1 MAELLNREKVS
12 PYVGTFRRRMQL
24 VCDNCIRTCGSPWPE
39 ETRYSFNVLGGD
51 SGKTMEL
58 YFGRPIVWS
67 HNGEVPEYLTLMG
80 GLLVN

>member
-1 MAELLNREKVS
+1 M
-12 PYVGTFRRRMQL
+12 
-24 VCDNCIRTCGSPWPE
+24 PE
-39 ETRYSFNVLGGD
+39 EMRYSFNALGGD

-67 HNGEVPEYLTLMG
+67 HNGEVPEYLPLMG

>member
-1 MAELLNREKVS
+1 M
-12 PYVGTFRRRMQL
+12 
-24 VCDNCIRTCGSPWPE
+24 
-39 ETRYSFNVLGGD
+39 RYSFNALGGD

-67 HNGEVPEYLTLMG
+67 HNGEVLEYLTLMG

>member
-1 MAELLNREKVS
+1 MMAELLNREKVS

-24 VCDNCIRTCGSPWPE
+24 VRQLHQDMREPLAGGDALFLQRPW
-39 ETRYSFNVLGGD
+39 GD

-67 HNGEVPEYLTLMG
+67 HNGEVPEYLTLSWADFW
-80 GLLVN
+80 

>member
-1 MAELLNREKVS
+1 
-12 PYVGTFRRRMQL
+12 MQEPL
-24 VCDNCIRTCGSPWPE
+24 AGGDALFLQRPW
-39 ETRYSFNVLGGD
+39 GD